1 MKILFLKT
9 GSLNQFKNRIFAVA
23 LLNCQSRYLI
33 FSISGAS
40 MLFSLE
46 PQILVLLAF
55 SLVFALSF
63 HEFAHAYVADRF
75 GDPTAR
81 MAGRL
86 TVNPMVHLDVFGSL
100 MVLVAGFGYA
110 KPVPVNPRNFRHPRA
125 DAFVAAAGPLMNLL
139 LGFVAGGLIHLFH
152 FTGWLY
158 WEGFPLVKFLTLF
171 ILINFNLCLF
181 NLIPLGPL
189 DGSYILSGF
198 LNRELKWKYEEW
210 NARFGY
216 QALLGLVLVSVVI
229 PGFSFFS
236 WISQISRGMLRF
248 VIG

>member
-1 MKILFLKT
+1 
-9 GSLNQFKNRIFAVA
+9 
-23 LLNCQSRYLI
+23 
-33 FSISGAS
+33 

-125 DAFVAAAGPLMNLL
+125 DAFHRL
-139 LGFVAGGLIHLFH
+139 
-152 FTGWLY
+152 
-158 WEGFPLVKFLTLF
+158 
-171 ILINFNLCLF
+171 
-181 NLIPLGPL
+181 
-189 DGSYILSGF
+189 
-198 LNRELKWKYEEW
+198 
-210 NARFGY
+210 
-216 QALLGLVLVSVVI
+216 ALLGRI
-229 PGFSFFS
+229 PAGEIPDFFHSHQLQSLSF
-236 WISQISRGMLRF
+236 
-248 VIG
+248 

>member
-1 MKILFLKT
+1 
-9 GSLNQFKNRIFAVA
+9 
-23 LLNCQSRYLI
+23 
-33 FSISGAS
+33 

-125 DAFVAAAGPLMNLL
+125 DAFVAAAGPLMNLI
-139 LGFVAGGLIHLFH
+139 LGIVGGGLIHLFH

-181 NLIPLGPL
+181 MCRPSNYSACQSRLKFNPIKELRRYFTYKSAWH
-189 DGSYILSGF
+189 SYYIFASH
-198 LNRELKWKYEEW
+198 
-210 NARFGY
+210 
-216 QALLGLVLVSVVI
+216 SSSI
-229 PGFSFFS
+229 CC
-236 WISQISRGMLRF
+236 I
-248 VIG
+248 

>member
-1 MKILFLKT
+1 
-9 GSLNQFKNRIFAVA
+9 
-23 LLNCQSRYLI
+23 
-33 FSISGAS
+33 

-46 PQILVLLAF
+46 PRILVLLAF

-110 KPVPVNPRNFRHPRA
+110 KPVPVNPRNFPHPRA
-125 DAFVAAAGPLMNLL
+125 DAFVAAAGPLMNLI
-139 LGFVAGGLIHLFH
+139 LGIVGGGLIHLFH

-189 DGSYILSGF
+189 DGSYVLSGF
-198 LNRELKWKYEEW
+198 LRHELKWKYEEW

>member
-23 LLNCQSRYLI
+23 LLNCQSRFLI
-33 FSISGAS
+33 FSFSGAS

-81 MAGRL
+81 MEGRL

-110 KPVPVNPRNFRHPRA
+110 KPV
-125 DAFVAAAGPLMNLL
+125 
-139 LGFVAGGLIHLFH
+139 
-152 FTGWLY
+152 
-158 WEGFPLVKFLTLF
+158 
-171 ILINFNLCLF
+171 
-181 NLIPLGPL
+181 
-189 DGSYILSGF
+189 
-198 LNRELKWKYEEW
+198 
-210 NARFGY
+210 
-216 QALLGLVLVSVVI
+216 
-229 PGFSFFS
+229 
-236 WISQISRGMLRF
+236 
-248 VIG
+248 

>member
-1 MKILFLKT
+1 
-9 GSLNQFKNRIFAVA
+9 
-23 LLNCQSRYLI
+23 
-33 FSISGAS
+33 

-125 DAFVAAAGPLMNLL
+125 DAFVAASGPLMNLI
-139 LGFVAGGLIHLFH
+139 LGIVGGGLIHLFH

-158 WEGFPLVKFLTLF
+158 YEGFPLVKFLTLF

-189 DGSYILSGF
+189 DGSYVLSGF
-198 LNRELKWKYEEW
+198 LRRELKWKYEEW

-216 QALLGLVLVSVVI
+216 QALLGLVLLSVVI

>member
-1 MKILFLKT
+1 
-9 GSLNQFKNRIFAVA
+9 
-23 LLNCQSRYLI
+23 
-33 FSISGAS
+33 

-110 KPVPVNPRNFRHPRA
+110 KPVPVNPRNFRHPQA
-125 DAFVAAAGPLMNLL
+125 DASVSYT
-139 LGFVAGGLIHLFH
+139 H
-152 FTGWLY
+152 
-158 WEGFPLVKFLTLF
+158 LTL
-171 ILINFNLCLF
+171 
-181 NLIPLGPL
+181 PT
-189 DGSYILSGF
+189 
-198 LNRELKWKYEEW
+198 K
-210 NARFGY
+210 A
-216 QALLGLVLVSVVI
+216 
-229 PGFSFFS
+229 
-236 WISQISRGMLRF
+236 
-248 VIG
+248 